1 MGRASGHFTRCRQ
14 EARDDEGRSL
24 GWPRE
29 CALAADVDRPALAPH
44 FRGAF
49 LFPLLPPSPILGRRR
64 HRGPGRRRRVSRLS
78 RLVSA
83 KAGLAL
89 IPSEGGT
96 AQTAGRPWIS
106 RMMSTMTAAT
116 RRRWIKAPRCQTENP
131 RSQRMRRMI
140 KTVHNM
146 TFPLSFDHERA
157 RSVPNRA

>member
-1 MGRASGHFTRCRQ
+1 MGRASGHFGRCRQ

-29 CALAADVDRPALAPH
+29 YALAADVDRPALAPR

-64 HRGPGRRRRVSRLS
+64 HRDPDRRRRVSRLS

-89 IPSEGGT
+89 IPGSPWMDAGVVSRFRPEAFASRT
-96 AQTAGRPWIS
+96 AVERVRIGCS
-106 RMMSTMTAAT
+106 RG
-116 RRRWIKAPRCQTENP
+116 
-131 RSQRMRRMI
+131 
-140 KTVHNM
+140 
-146 TFPLSFDHERA
+146 L
-157 RSVPNRA
+157 